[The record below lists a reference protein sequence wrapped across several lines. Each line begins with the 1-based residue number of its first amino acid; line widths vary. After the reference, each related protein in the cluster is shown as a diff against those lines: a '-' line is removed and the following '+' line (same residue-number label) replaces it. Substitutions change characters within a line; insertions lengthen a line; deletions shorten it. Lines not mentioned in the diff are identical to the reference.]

1 VVLVANATMYLSTDF
16 AGSGCSGTA
25 TATEWKAAG
34 VCMDL
39 TSQGMGHMKFTCS
52 GANTVATGYSDAACT
67 TVNTS
72 FSLPG
77 LTMTAGVFDPQSS
90 CFSTT
95 GSGESSMWSC
105 ASQPAQVTV
114 SIFSDAACTMSTTQ
128 PFGVSSVKFALDVCN
143 YETEDGGL
151 KGEFRTIVADG
162 IMNVKEYP
170 NLGCTGTAGS
180 DYNITLTA
188 CTALSNGGV
197 GPYMQ
202 QASAPI
208 TAQQAQQQAGTAS
221 ASAASN
227 SNATNTTA
235 APKAT
240 ASEASLPH
248 SMVASLLVAAA
259 SAAALKLEF

>member
-1 VVLVANATMYLSTDF
+1 
-16 AGSGCSGTA
+16 
-25 TATEWKAAG
+25 
-34 VCMDL
+34 MDL

-128 PFGVSSVKFALDVCN
+128 PFGFSSMKWALDVCDYN
-143 YETEDGGL
+143 TEDGGL

-180 DYNITLTA
+180 NYNITLTA
-188 CTALSNGGV
+188 CTASGEGGV
-197 GPYMQ
+197 GGPYLQ